1 MSRIHPT
8 WWRALAG
15 SLVALILA
23 GFLLHVW
30 TLTARDAQA
39 LMHTGWLEIVGSHNK
54 TVPQF
59 VRACGLNQRC
69 RPMLA
74 GRVWKRTSLPYLVG
88 TVASIFVLPFV
99 WVLLSP
105 RKRMLY
111 DARWASLER
120 LSRGQVT
127 FEDADP
133 RLEQGLQL
141 ARAFAF
147 YPSVQKNR
155 HGYLRL
161 PAWGDKSGPRGGKV
175 IALTT
180 SATKRELPHVLII
193 GPTRSGKGL
202 MITHNLLTWAG
213 NAIINDPKGEHH
225 AQTSGYRASLGHR
238 IRLLDPRGFGD
249 RFDPFSALGSS
260 PDAMRAAAE
269 VILETGR
276 ERDPI
281 FAQRAS
287 AGLFAALMAASL
299 SKEPVLPFLRA
310 VTRDSITGFVKTL
323 RRIKHDQVT
332 QGLTDFLDCNPYA
345 FDTDRHDRF
354 LISAWGTLIAKLQ
367 PLFSVGVLKA
377 SSGNDFSVTDF
388 LYEPTTLYLRFSEV
402 DIGFSGAYLKLVWLA
417 LTNGL
422 IEQSDALK
430 ESLPIKTLL
439 VLDEVR
445 AVPMPNLGKYVS
457 TIASRG
463 LTAMVF
469 VQDLEQLE
477 SAYDEHEASEI
488 ISNCKAQVV
497 FRTPNIETQRLVSA
511 RCGWTTVADKE
522 QARSKIG
529 YVTTYR
535 AQKRELIASDE
546 VDRMHE
552 ENVIVFADNL
562 PPILAR
568 RLSFFDEHPAWA
580 VAKACAATEVKAIA
594 DLEVK
599 LPKGTRQELEQNL
612 LLEKPVV
619 SVNTV
624 ARVGVK
630 SRVAESDESELD
642 PVLTFKPDRS
652 R

>member
-1 MSRIHPT
+1 MV
-8 WWRALAG
+8 
-15 SLVALILA
+15 VAVVWA
-23 GFLLHVW
+23 GFVWHAW
-30 TLTARDAQA
+30 TLTTRQARG
-39 LMHTGWLEIVGSHNK
+39 LIHTGWLEIVGSRNK
-54 TVPQF
+54 TLPQF
-59 VRACGLNQRC
+59 ALSCGLNGRC
-69 RPMLA
+69 RPVLA
-74 GRVWKRTSLPYLVG
+74 AGVWKKTSLPFLGSSLAVLF
-88 TVASIFVLPFV
+88 ALPFV

-120 LSRGQVT
+120 LARANAT
-127 FEDADP
+127 FEDTDP
-133 RLEQGLQL
+133 ALEQGLQL
-141 ARAFAF
+141 ARAWAF
-147 YPSVQKNR
+147 YSSLNKNR
-155 HGYLRL
+155 HGYLSL
-161 PAWGDKSGPRGGKV
+161 PAWGDKPGPKGGKV

-180 SATKRELPHVLII
+180 SETKRELPHVLVV

-238 IRLLDPRGFGD
+238 IRVIDPRGFGD

-260 PDAMRAAAE
+260 PDAMRTAAE
-269 VILETGR
+269 VILETHR

-310 VTRDSITGFVKTL
+310 VTKDSIVGFVKTL

-377 SSGNDFSVTDF
+377 SSGNDFSVADF

-402 DIGFSGAYLKLVWLA
+402 DISFSGAYLKLVWLA

-488 ISNCKAQVV
+488 ISNCKSQVV
-497 FRTPNIETQRLVSA
+497 FRTPNLETQRLVSA

-522 QARSKIG
+522 QARSKSG

-552 ENVIVFADNL
+552 ENVIAFVDNL

-580 VAKACAATEVKAIA
+580 VAKACAATKVKAIA

-599 LPKGTRQELEQNL
+599 LPKGTRQESDQDA
-612 LLEKPVV
+612 LLEEPVAV
-619 SVNTV
+619 KV
-624 ARVGVK
+624 AV
-630 SRVAESDESELD
+630 RVAKGGATIKAVDDAEDTGLD
-642 PVLTFKPDRS
+642 PVLSFKPDRS
-652 R
+652 RGLD